1 MNTLVEVLL
10 KTERYLRDRGVSSPR
25 LEAELLLGH
34 TLGLNRVQLYLSHDR
49 PMTDDDLD
57 RLRPLVARRGKRE
70 PMAWILGHQPFH
82 NIDLL
87 VGPGVLVPR
96 PDTETL
102 VEAALE
108 WLPLPAKSPSATG
121 DEPVYVADIGCGS
134 GAVGLAIAHAR
145 PNVRL
150 FAVDKMHEPL
160 VYTRRNR
167 DALALAGR
175 VAVLEGDL
183 LNAIP
188 TTRDLDWVVSNP
200 PYVRSGEIDELM
212 PEVSKWE
219 PREALDG
226 GADGLDLVR
235 RIARQAEPRVRRG
248 VLFEIGMGQAAR
260 TAEILREH
268 GFSDVAFWKDLAGI
282 ERVVGG
288 RKPVA

>member
-1 MNTLVEVLL
+1 MKTLVDVLL
-10 KTERYLRDRGVSSPR
+10 ATERYLRDKGVSSPR

-34 TLGLNRVQLYLSHDR
+34 TLSLNRVQLYLSHDR
-49 PMTDDDLD
+49 PMTEDDLD

-108 WLPLPAKSPSATG
+108 WLPKTDDA
-121 DEPVYVADIGCGS
+121 VYVADIGCGS
-134 GAVGLAIAHAR
+134 GAVGLAIAHER

-188 TTRDLDWVVSNP
+188 TTRDIDWVVSNP
-200 PYVRSGEIDELM
+200 PYVRASEIDDLM

-235 RIARQAEPRVRRG
+235 RIARQAESRVRRG
-248 VLFEIGMGQAAR
+248 VLFEIGMGQAGR

-288 RKPVA
+288 RRSLA